1 VNRTKA
7 LEVLL
12 VLAALVL
19 PLASEAQQVG
29 NVARIGIL
37 RSGSPPDPFV
47 EAFRHGLRELG
58 YVEGRNIVIEY
69 RWANGRDEQLPALAA
84 DLVRVKV
91 DVIVASGLPALLAS
105 KHATSE
111 IPIVMAASGDPVRFG
126 LVTSFSRPGG
136 NVTGFAVQNDE
147 LAGKWVQ
154 LLKEA
159 IPGVSRVAA
168 LADRNVARSQQ
179 ISTAEVAAR
188 SVGVRLQVLRVDR
201 PDDFEATFVEAKRS
215 RAQALIILS
224 SPFFSTHRA
233 RLVELA
239 ARHRLPTMY
248 HQREFVEGSGGLI
261 SYGADFHDLFRRA
274 ATYVDKILKGAKP
287 GDLPVEQ
294 PSKFELVINLRTAKA
309 LGMTMP
315 LSLLQRADQVIE

>member
-1 VNRTKA
+1 VFILLLA
-7 LEVLL
+7 LTIL
-12 VLAALVL
+12 VV
-19 PLASEAQQVG
+19 PLGSEAQQAG

-37 RSGSPPDPFV
+37 RSGFPPDPFV

-58 YVEGRNIVIEY
+58 YIEGRNMVIEY
-69 RWANGRDEQLPALAA
+69 RWAKGRDEQLPDLAA
-84 DLVRVKV
+84 DLVRLKV

-105 KHATSE
+105 RDATSE
-111 IPIVMAASGDPVRFG
+111 IPIVMAATGDPVRVG
-126 LVTSFSRPGG
+126 LVTSFARPGG

-159 IPGVSRVAA
+159 LPGVSRVAA
-168 LADRNVARSQQ
+168 LADRNVTRSQQ
-179 ISTAEVAAR
+179 VRTAEVAAR
-188 SVGVRLQVLRVDR
+188 SVGVRLQVLQVDR
-201 PDDFEATFVEAKRS
+201 PDDFETTFVEAKRS
-215 RAQALIILS
+215 HAQALIILS

-233 RLVELA
+233 RLVALA

-248 HQREFVEGSGGLI
+248 HQREFVEGSGGLM
-261 SYGADFHDLFRRA
+261 SYGADFRDLFRRA

-309 LGMTMP
+309 LGLTIP
-315 LSLLQRADQVIE
+315 VSLLQRADQVIE